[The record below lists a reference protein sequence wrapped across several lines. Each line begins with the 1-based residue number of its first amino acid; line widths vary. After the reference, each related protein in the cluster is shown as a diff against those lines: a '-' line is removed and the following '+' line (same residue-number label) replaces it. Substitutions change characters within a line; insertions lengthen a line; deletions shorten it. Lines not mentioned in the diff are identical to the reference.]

1 MTGLLLP
8 LAAVVAG
15 LLSIT
20 SPCALPL
27 IPGYVSYVSA
37 LPVTAPVS
45 GRSRGV
51 VLRSSFLFVAG
62 FSFVFTALG
71 VTASALGVALIR
83 QLPMVTRASGVLIIV
98 TGLAALG
105 VLRLP
110 WLSRE
115 RRIDLARVRPGPLGA
130 FPLGMAFAFGWTPC
144 VGPVLATI
152 LAMAAS
158 SGSVI
163 TGGMLLLLYS
173 LGLGVPFLL
182 IAMGCERLSGSLAW
196 FRRHGRSVERAGGV
210 LMVAVGTA
218 FITGA
223 WDRIFL
229 PAQTWFARYGWP
241 PI

>member
-182 IAMGCERLSGSLAW
+182 IAMGYERLSGSLAW

>member
-1 MTGLLLP
+1 MTDALLP
-8 LAAVVAG
+8 VAAVVAG

-37 LPVTAPVS
+37 LPVTAPVD
-45 GRSRGV
+45 GRSRRV
-51 VLRSSFLFVAG
+51 VLSSSLLFVAG

-71 VTASALGVALIR
+71 VTASALGATLLR
-83 QLPMVTRASGVLIIV
+83 QLPLLTRAGGVLIII

-105 VLRLP
+105 VLRVP

-115 RRIDLARVRPGPLGA
+115 RRFDLARVRPGPLGA

-182 IAMGCERLSGSLAW
+182 IAVGYERLSGSVAW
-196 FRRHGRSVERAGGV
+196 FRRHGRGVERAGGV
-210 LMVAVGTA
+210 LMIAVGAA

-229 PAQTWFARYGWP
+229 PAQTWFARFGWP

>member
-1 MTGLLLP
+1 VTGLLLP
-8 LAAVVAG
+8 MAAVVAG

-182 IAMGCERLSGSLAW
+182 IAMGYERLSGSLAW

>member
-105 VLRLP
+105 ILRLP

-182 IAMGCERLSGSLAW
+182 IAMGYERLSGSLAW

>member
-1 MTGLLLP
+1 M
-8 LAAVVAG
+8 AG

-37 LPVTAPVS
+37 LPVTAPIE
-45 GRSRGV
+45 GRSRGLM
-51 VLRSSFLFVAG
+51 LRSSLLFVAG
-62 FSFVFTALG
+62 FSAVFTALG
-71 VTASALGVALIR
+71 VTASAIGVALIR
-83 QLPMVTRASGVLIIV
+83 QLPVLTRAGGVLIIV

-110 WLSRE
+110 WLDRE
-115 RRIDLARVRPGPLGA
+115 RRLDLARVRPGPLGA

-152 LAMAAS
+152 LALAAP
-158 SGSVI
+158 SGSVAA
-163 TGGMLLLLYS
+163 GGVLLLLYS
-173 LGLGVPFLL
+173 LGLGIPFLL
-182 IAMGCERLSGSLAW
+182 IAMGYQRLSGSVAW
-196 FRRHGRSVERAGGV
+196 FRRHGRAVERAGGV
-210 LMVAVGTA
+210 LMIAVGMA

-223 WDRIFL
+223 WDRVLL
-229 PAQTWFARYGWP
+229 PVQTWFARYGWP

>member
-1 MTGLLLP
+1 MTGALLP

-62 FSFVFTALG
+62 FSFVFTVLG
-71 VTASALGVALIR
+71 VTASAFGVALIR
-83 QLPMVTRASGVLIIV
+83 QLPVLTRASGVLIIV
-98 TGLAALG
+98 TGLAGLG

-110 WLSRE
+110 WLNRE
-115 RRIDLARVRPGPLGA
+115 RRVDLARIRPGPLGA

-152 LAMAAS
+152 LALAAS
-158 SGSVI
+158 SGSVV
-163 TGGMLLLLYS
+163 TGGILLLLYS

-182 IAMGCERLSGSLAW
+182 IALGYERLTGSVAW
-196 FRRHGRSVERAGGV
+196 FRRHGRTVEQVGGV
-210 LMVAVGTA
+210 LMIAVGAA

-229 PAQTWFARYGWP
+229 PFQTWFARYGWP

>member
-1 MTGLLLP
+1 MTEALLP

-37 LPVTAPVS
+37 LPVATPVD
-45 GRSRGV
+45 GGSRGV
-51 VLRSSFLFVAG
+51 VLRSSLLFVAG

-71 VTASALGVALIR
+71 VTASALGATLLR
-83 QLPMVTRASGVLIIV
+83 QLPMLTRAGGVLIII

-110 WLSRE
+110 WLNRE
-115 RRIDLARVRPGPLGA
+115 RRVDLARIRPGPLGA

-158 SGSVI
+158 SGSVVS
-163 TGGMLLLLYS
+163 GGMLLLLYS

-182 IAMGCERLSGSLAW
+182 IAMGYERLSGSVAW
-196 FRRHGRSVERAGGV
+196 FRCHGRTVERAGGV
-210 LMVAVGTA
+210 LMVAVGIA

>member
-1 MTGLLLP
+1 M
-8 LAAVVAG
+8 AAVVAG

-98 TGLAALG
+98 TAAAINLLG
-105 VLRLP
+105 D
-110 WLSRE
+110 WLQ
-115 RRIDLARVRPGPLGA
+115 
-130 FPLGMAFAFGWTPC
+130 
-144 VGPVLATI
+144 
-152 LAMAAS
+152 
-158 SGSVI
+158 
-163 TGGMLLLLYS
+163 
-173 LGLGVPFLL
+173 
-182 IAMGCERLSGSLAW
+182 
-196 FRRHGRSVERAGGV
+196 ERA
-210 LMVAVGTA
+210 
-218 FITGA
+218 
-223 WDRIFL
+223 
-229 PAQTWFARYGWP
+229 ARQGRQR
-241 PI
+241 

>member
-8 LAAVVAG
+8 MAAVVAG

-182 IAMGCERLSGSLAW
+182 IAMGYERLSGSLAW

>member
-1 MTGLLLP
+1 MTEALLP

-37 LPVTAPVS
+37 LPVATPVD
-45 GRSRGV
+45 GGSRGV
-51 VLRSSFLFVAG
+51 VLRSSLLFVAG

-71 VTASALGVALIR
+71 VTASALGATLLR
-83 QLPMVTRASGVLIIV
+83 QLPMLTRAGGVLIII
-98 TGLAALG
+98 TCLAALG

-110 WLSRE
+110 WLNRE
-115 RRIDLARVRPGPLGA
+115 RRVDLARIRPGPLGA

-158 SGSVI
+158 SGSVVS
-163 TGGMLLLLYS
+163 GGMLLLLYS

-182 IAMGCERLSGSLAW
+182 IAMGYERLAGSVAW
-196 FRRHGRSVERAGGV
+196 FRRHGRTVERAGGV
-210 LMVAVGTA
+210 LMIAVGTA

>member
-37 LPVTAPVS
+37 LPVTGPVD
-45 GRSRGV
+45 RPSRGV

-83 QLPMVTRASGVLIIV
+83 QLPMLTRASGVLIIV

-115 RRIDLARVRPGPLGA
+115 RRFDLARVRPGPLGA

-182 IAMGCERLSGSLAW
+182 IALGYERLSGSVAW

>member
-1 MTGLLLP
+1 M
-8 LAAVVAG
+8 AAVVAG

-182 IAMGCERLSGSLAW
+182 IAMGYERLSGSLAW

>member
-1 MTGLLLP
+1 MTEALLP

-37 LPVTAPVS
+37 LPVATPVD
-45 GRSRGV
+45 GGSRGV
-51 VLRSSFLFVAG
+51 VLRSSLLFVAG

-71 VTASALGVALIR
+71 VTASAFGATLLR
-83 QLPMVTRASGVLIIV
+83 QLPMLTRAGGVLIII

-110 WLSRE
+110 WLNRE
-115 RRIDLARVRPGPLGA
+115 RRVDLARIRPGPLGA

-158 SGSVI
+158 SGSVVS
-163 TGGMLLLLYS
+163 GGMLLLLYS

-182 IAMGCERLSGSLAW
+182 IAMGYERLAGSVAW
-196 FRRHGRSVERAGGV
+196 FRRHGRTVERAGGV
-210 LMVAVGTA
+210 LMIAVGTA

>member
-1 MTGLLLP
+1 MTEALLP

-37 LPVTAPVS
+37 LPVATPVD
-45 GRSRGV
+45 GGSRGV
-51 VLRSSFLFVAG
+51 VLRSSLLFVAG

-71 VTASALGVALIR
+71 VTASALGATLLR
-83 QLPMVTRASGVLIIV
+83 QLPMLTRAGGVLIII

-110 WLSRE
+110 WLNRE
-115 RRIDLARVRPGPLGA
+115 RRVDLARIRPGPLGA

-158 SGSVI
+158 SGSVVS
-163 TGGMLLLLYS
+163 GGMLLLLYS
-173 LGLGVPFLL
+173 LGLGVPFLV
-182 IAMGCERLSGSLAW
+182 IAMGCERLAGSVAW
-196 FRRHGRSVERAGGV
+196 FRRHGRTVERAGGV
-210 LMVAVGTA
+210 LMIAVGTA

>member
-1 MTGLLLP
+1 MTEALLP

-37 LPVTAPVS
+37 LPVATPVD
-45 GRSRGV
+45 GGSRGV
-51 VLRSSFLFVAG
+51 VLRSSLLFVAG

-71 VTASALGVALIR
+71 VTASALGATLLR
-83 QLPMVTRASGVLIIV
+83 QLPMLTRAGGVLIII

-110 WLSRE
+110 WLNRE
-115 RRIDLARVRPGPLGA
+115 RRFDLARVRPGPLGA

-158 SGSVI
+158 SGSVVS
-163 TGGMLLLLYS
+163 GGMLLLLYS

-182 IAMGCERLSGSLAW
+182 IAMGYERLAGSVAW
-196 FRRHGRSVERAGGV
+196 FRRHGRTVERAGGV
-210 LMVAVGTA
+210 LMIAVGTA

>member
-37 LPVTAPVS
+37 LPVTAPVA

-83 QLPMVTRASGVLIIV
+83 QLPMLTRASGVLIIV

-182 IAMGCERLSGSLAW
+182 IAMGYERLSGSVAW

>member
-1 MTGLLLP
+1 MTGALLP

-37 LPVTAPVS
+37 LPVATPVD
-45 GRSRGV
+45 GGSRGV
-51 VLRSSFLFVAG
+51 VLRSSLLFVAG

-71 VTASALGVALIR
+71 VTASALGATLLR
-83 QLPMVTRASGVLIIV
+83 QLPMLTRAGGVLIII

-110 WLSRE
+110 WLNRE
-115 RRIDLARVRPGPLGA
+115 RRVDLARIRPGPLGA

-158 SGSVI
+158 SGSVVS
-163 TGGMLLLLYS
+163 GGMLLLLYS

-182 IAMGCERLSGSLAW
+182 IAMGYERLSGSVAW
-196 FRRHGRSVERAGGV
+196 FRRHGRTVERAGGV
-210 LMVAVGTA
+210 LMIAVGTA

-229 PAQTWFARYGWP
+229 PAQTWFAHSGWP